1 MHSTIRHSTLV
12 SAWAMCSSIV
22 VAVFILFRSYFHALW
37 TCKKSHKNYVKG
49 TRLPEFVVLGRSLVI
64 LSLYVNLKVS
74 LTIGDPERIIS
85 SDCYHFIMREVP
97 LQCPGLFQCH
107 PWGTHYVTYHWTCS
121 HSHSHCG
128 ILAKAILTL
137 DPTWRSH
144 QYAHSLQ
151 YVATHGVG
159 EGREEEHNVPA

>member
-1 MHSTIRHSTLV
+1 MFSELV
-12 SAWAMCSSIV
+12 
-22 VAVFILFRSYFHALW
+22 
-37 TCKKSHKNYVKG
+37 KKVHKNYVKG

-107 PWGTHYVTYHWTCS
+107 PWGTHYVTYHWTCP

-137 DPTWRSH
+137 DPT
-144 QYAHSLQ
+144 
-151 YVATHGVG
+151 
-159 EGREEEHNVPA
+159 